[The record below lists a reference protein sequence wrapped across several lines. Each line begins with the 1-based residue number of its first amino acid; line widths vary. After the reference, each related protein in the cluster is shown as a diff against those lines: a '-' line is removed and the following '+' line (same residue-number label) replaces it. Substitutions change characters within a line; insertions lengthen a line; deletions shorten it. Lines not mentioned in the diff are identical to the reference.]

1 MDKSNIA
8 DKDIENNS
16 LCCIVYDVPVYSIV
30 YDMFDILKSNKSIVE
45 LYLINVG
52 LTQQEIKDA
61 TNVDIYELNSDTILK
76 LDNFANKM
84 NINRISDFIKK
95 KISEYYDNDIA
106 NIKQLL
112 YVLNSNLDTLQVHIV
127 NGKTDGIFLVTDS
140 IYLWCDECEPMYD
153 IIMDDFYYDETNIY
167 GDVSDA
173 IVLFNSDV
181 DKVNSWLKSTA
192 KNHGWKPCNE

>member
-8 DKDIENNS
+8 NKDIENNFLS
-16 LCCIVYDVPVYSIV
+16 CIVCDVPVYSIV

-45 LYLINVG
+45 LYLTNVG

-61 TNVDIYELNSDTILK
+61 TNVDIYKLNSDTILE

-84 NINRISDFIKK
+84 NINRITDFIKK

-112 YVLNSNLDTLQVHIV
+112 HVLNSNLDTLQVHIV
-127 NGKTDGIFLVTDS
+127 NGKDNGIFLVTDS
-140 IYLWCDECEPMYD
+140 IYLWCDGCEPMYD
-153 IIMDDFYYDETNIY
+153 IIMDDFYYDETNLY

-173 IVLFNSDV
+173 ITLFNSDV

-192 KNHGWKPCNE
+192 KNNGWKPYNK